1 MAIKGT
7 SKVTITLD
15 RTTVKKLR
23 EEKGVNA
30 WDAFMLN
37 LIEGIGQGVRIR
49 CIKCR
54 RMFRSGDIDLSPSA
68 LAKRLGW
75 KEISIRGR
83 PGTIGFV
90 CDKCS
95 LETEKTE
102 G

>member
-1 MAIKGT
+1 MALRGT

-37 LIEGIGQGVRIR
+37 LIEGTGQGVRIR

-75 KEISIRGR
+75 KEVSIRDELGI
-83 PGTIGFV
+83 IGFV

-95 LETEKTE
+95 SETEETDI
-102 G
+102 

>member
-1 MAIKGT
+1 MALKGT
-7 SKVTITLD
+7 STVTITLN

-30 WDAFMLN
+30 WDAFMEN
-37 LIEGIGQGVRIR
+37 LIEGAGQGVRIR

-54 RMFRSGDIDLSPSA
+54 RMFRSGDINSSPSA

-75 KEISIRGR
+75 NEVSIRDK

-95 LETEKTE
+95 SETEAME
-102 G
+102 